1 MLSLHC
7 KRKQSRWY
15 SIGTIFRNNKT
26 ITAFT
31 EFELFT
37 AVTQTNQRFQ
47 GCSNLTKIKLP
58 PLTKLENLVFDGCS
72 KLGTIIIP
80 VAVTA
85 IGNWCFRG
93 CGELKT
99 ITSLPTTPP
108 TWGTDS
114 FSSVTPDVVYV
125 PSMSVS
131 TYKTASGWS
140 DFASVIQAIPE

>member
-1 MLSLHC
+1 M
-7 KRKQSRWY
+7 
-15 SIGTIFRNNKT
+15 IFRNNKA
-26 ITAFT
+26 ITAFD

-93 CGELKT
+93 CGALKT

-125 PSMSVS
+125 PSSSVAA
-131 TYKTASGWS
+131 YKSASGWS
-140 DFASVIQAIPE
+140 NFANQIQSIPQ